1 MNSQNL
7 PSGPNPYP
15 PLIKVGQ
22 SPGCLLQVLWFI
34 FIGSWLGGI
43 VISAAYVCFLLIVT
57 FPLGIMLLNSVPTV
71 MALRQPPQYVST
83 YGPVRVPQ
91 VNIVVRTLWFVLVGW
106 WLAAITLS
114 LGYLAC
120 MTIIGLP
127 IGFWLFDATPAIL
140 TLRRN

>member
-7 PSGPNPYP
+7 PAGSNPYP
-15 PLIKVGQ
+15 PLIKVRQ
-22 SPGCLLQVLWFI
+22 SPGCLLQILWFI

-43 VISAAYVCFLLIVT
+43 VITVAYVCFLLIVT

-71 MALRQPPQYVST
+71 MALRQPPQYVTT
-83 YGPVRVPQ
+83 YGPVNTPQ
-91 VNIVVRTLWFVLVGW
+91 IIIIVRALWFVLVGW

-114 LGYLAC
+114 LGYFAC

-127 IGFWLFDATPAIL
+127 VGFWLFDATPAVL